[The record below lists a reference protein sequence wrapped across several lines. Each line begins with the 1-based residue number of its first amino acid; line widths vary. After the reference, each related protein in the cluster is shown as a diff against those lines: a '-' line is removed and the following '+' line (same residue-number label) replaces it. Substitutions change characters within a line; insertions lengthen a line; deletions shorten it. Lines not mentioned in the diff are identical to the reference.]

1 MLTLDPVLSGVPV
14 SAFVDA
20 TTAELTSPTPTMLAD
35 VSVVYRETTAPYRWY
50 RSNGSILI
58 ELGSGTPGTVT
69 GIVYSGGN
77 TTAATING
85 VAFTYTYDVDGNV
98 QTITGGGVTRTVSYN
113 GDGTIASIT

>member
-20 TTAELTSPTPTMLAD
+20 TTAELNSPTATMLAD
-35 VSVVYRETTAPYRWY
+35 VSVIYRETSAPYRWY
-50 RSNGSILI
+50 HSNGSQLI

-69 GIVYSGGN
+69 GITYSGGN

-85 VAFTYTYDVDGNV
+85 VAYTYSYDVDGNI
-98 QTITGGGVTRTVSYN
+98 QTIAGGGVTRTVTYN
-113 GDGTIASIT
+113 GDGTVASIT